1 MYVWF
6 CCKSR
11 CNEEVDSGSYLPA
24 CETRQAQ
31 EVATRQDAGVL
42 IPLCANLT
50 KLEGAADVAVDL
62 VLLLMRQDKTLLI
75 PYRRD
80 SPVKAAELQRGGAGE
95 WDDCKIRNRR

>member
-1 MYVWF
+1 M
-6 CCKSR
+6 
-11 CNEEVDSGSYLPA
+11 DSGSYLPA